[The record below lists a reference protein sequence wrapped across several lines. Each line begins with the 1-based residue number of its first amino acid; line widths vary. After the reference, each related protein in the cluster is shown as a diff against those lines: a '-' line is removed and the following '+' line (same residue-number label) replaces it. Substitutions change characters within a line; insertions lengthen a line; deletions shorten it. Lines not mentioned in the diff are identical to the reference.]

1 MYLENGR
8 DIFRGILILIFVAIA
23 YWVNL
28 TIGLALVALIGVMIL
43 QSAFTDWCPA
53 DLFLRPM
60 GLKKKLESNG
70 SKGSPFAK
78 NNMPS

>member
-8 DIFRGILILIFVAIA
+8 SLLQGITLVALSAIA

-28 TIGLALVALIGVMIL
+28 SIGLALIALMGILIL
-43 QSAFTDWCPA
+43 QSAFTDWCPS

-60 GLKKKLESNG
+60 GLKKKRD
-70 SKGSPFAK
+70 SK
-78 NNMPS
+78 

>member
-8 DIFRGILILIFVAIA
+8 ALMQGIMLLVFVAIA

-28 TIGLALVALIGVMIL
+28 TIGLALVAFIGLMIL
-43 QSAFTDWCPA
+43 QSAFTDWCPS

-60 GLKKKLESNG
+60 GLKKKLES
-70 SKGSPFAK
+70 KG
-78 NNMPS
+78 